1 MPGFPKPAP
10 PPPTDVSFTLGW
22 TVDISAFQAGTE
34 KIIYRDCA
42 LSTLVRASR
51 LFEDFA
57 RERCFTPLGYG
68 EETRITYVLPRGIAG
83 AAFKRILEWILA
95 INEITAHGEI
105 EDPQITTFDDDG
117 LTQYLRL
124 IQAANLLKL
133 KYPLHN
139 QKRLPDMIKA
149 NIKKGFDTK
158 NNVFQNITITDREIG
173 LIWDVGEGDRNDSMV
188 KLLLALFVDAYDV
201 RTQFPNKY
209 KDNVKQRFDTL
220 VEKNAEFR
228 SAVIDVKTKKE
239 VRLREEERERKG
251 LPKNAQPQKRGGQ
264 QGQRQRRNWSNGSG
278 GKKGSPKAASF
289 ADAEQWVGQE
299 LNDSQVAALMR
310 RPEEFNIAYGA
321 GSGAKYANQYY
332 G

>member
-10 PPPTDVSFTLGW
+10 PPPTDISFTLGW
-22 TVDISAFQAGTE
+22 TVDISAIEGGTQ

-42 LSTLVRASR
+42 LSTLVRASQ
-51 LFEDFA
+51 LFEDLA
-57 RERCFTPLGYG
+57 REKCLTPLGYG
-68 EETRITYVLPRGIAG
+68 EETRINYILPRGIAG
-83 AAFKRILEWILA
+83 AAFKRILEWIHA

-124 IQAANLLKL
+124 FQAANLLKL

-158 NNVFQNITITDREIG
+158 NNTFQNITITDREIG
-173 LIWDVGEGDRNDSMV
+173 LIWDVGEGDRNNSII
-188 KLLLALFVDAYDV
+188 KLLLALFVDAYDL
-201 RTQFPNKY
+201 RRENPRKY
-209 KDNVKQRFDTL
+209 KDNIIARFDAL
-220 VEKNAEFR
+220 VDKNADFR

-251 LPKNAQPQKRGGQ
+251 LPKGATPQKRSGQ
-264 QGQRQRRNWSNGSG
+264 KGHGRGRNWSNGG
-278 GKKGSPKAASF
+278 GKKNSPKGGNGT
-289 ADAEQWVGQE
+289 DPEQWRGQE
-299 LNDSQVAALMR
+299 LSDAQARALMR
-310 RPEEFNIAYGA
+310 RPEEFQIAYSNA
-321 GSGAKYANQYY
+321 GTKYASGYY